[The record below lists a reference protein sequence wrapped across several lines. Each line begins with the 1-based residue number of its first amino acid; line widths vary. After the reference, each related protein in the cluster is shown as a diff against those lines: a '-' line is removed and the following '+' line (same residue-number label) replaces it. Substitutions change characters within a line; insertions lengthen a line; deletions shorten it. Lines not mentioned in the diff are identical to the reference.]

1 MSYFS
6 DKLKELR
13 KNKNLTQKEIA
24 EMLGIKQNSYS
35 DWETG
40 KNEPSLS
47 NVVKLSS
54 ILNVTTDELLGQTI
68 YSKLDI
74 IPHPLERIELSN
86 IKNFTKKEYDDLK
99 QAIILQQLNSTMSA
113 YKLKDDL
120 IRENNFDE
128 EERQII
134 NTLFKEIQDFWN
146 S

>member
-1 MSYFS
+1 
-6 DKLKELR
+6 
-13 KNKNLTQKEIA
+13 
-24 EMLGIKQNSYS
+24 MLGIKQNSYS